1 VGKRGVLVIGS
12 ANLDYLVKVA
22 APPVPG
28 ETVLA
33 RAMVK
38 HPGGKGANQAI
49 AAARMGA
56 RVKFLG
62 CVGDDQ
68 DGEAILR
75 ELWAEGV
82 DAAATEIVAHEQT
95 GLALV
100 SIFDSGENSITVVPG
115 ANFALQSARVLRG
128 IAEDD
133 SASAVIVLQAEV
145 PSEIVETAVK
155 AAGRARVVLNLAP
168 YRWVPPVTLA
178 ACDPLVVNQSEAA
191 ALLGVQ
197 VSGPVAAAR
206 ALDDLRGRVRSA
218 VITLGAQGA
227 CWADRD
233 GAGHVP
239 APAVD
244 AVVDSTGAGDAF
256 VGALAAELAAG
267 STLERATTV
276 GVLAGTFAVGRFG
289 AQSSYPV
296 RADILPGLAE
306 VEHSS

>member
-1 VGKRGVLVIGS
+1 MAAGGVLVIGS
-12 ANLDYLVKVA
+12 ANLDYLVTVT
-22 APPVPG
+22 APPRPG

-33 RAMVK
+33 RALVK

-82 DAAATEIVAHEQT
+82 DASSTEIVAHEQT

-100 SIFDSGENSITVVPG
+100 SVFDSGENSITVVPG

-133 SASAVIVLQAEV
+133 DASSVIVLQAEV
-145 PSEIVETAVK
+145 RSEIVATAVQ
-155 AAGRARVVLNLAP
+155 AAGRARVILNLAP
-168 YRWVPPVTLA
+168 YRPVPASTLA
-178 ACDPLVVNQSEAA
+178 ACDPLVVNESEAA
-191 ALLGVQ
+191 ALVGAE
-197 VSGPVAAAR
+197 VSDPAAALR
-206 ALDDLRGRVRSA
+206 ALQDLRGRVRSA

-227 CWADRD
+227 CWADAS
-233 GAGHVP
+233 GSGHVP
-239 APAVD
+239 APPVD
-244 AVVDSTGAGDAF
+244 AVVDTTGAGDAF
-256 VGALAAELAAG
+256 VGALAAEVATGA
-267 STLERATTV
+267 TLERATTV
-276 GVLAGTFAVGRFG
+276 GVLAGSFAVGRFG

-296 RADILPGLAE
+296 RADVLPGLAE
-306 VEHSS
+306 VQSPA